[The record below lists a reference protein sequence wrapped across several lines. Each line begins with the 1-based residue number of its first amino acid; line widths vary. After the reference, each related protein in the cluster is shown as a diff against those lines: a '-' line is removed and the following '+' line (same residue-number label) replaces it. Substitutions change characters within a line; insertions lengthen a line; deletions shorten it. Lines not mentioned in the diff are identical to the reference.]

1 MRNASIERLKD
12 CPSVGI
18 DVSKA
23 NLAIV
28 GVPSGEPTLVP
39 VENKL
44 PGIREVLGRLRDAGY
59 RGKLLCEAT
68 GHYHL
73 KLVLVCQELGL
84 ELIVVNPLQS
94 SKHSKAR
101 IRKVKTDPQDALS
114 LATMGVTEP
123 DLPAPVRMSPSKIL
137 IRLKMGQLAS
147 VEKLLQQFQ
156 QSLNQYEQSYTELG
170 FELSAWQVELRGQ
183 LKALKRLKE
192 RLEQEL
198 TQLLSAHQQTD
209 PAIGALARLPGYSP
223 VVCALVGDLD
233 RQVRGADSWV
243 AYTGL
248 DVSVR
253 QSGMWKGH
261 GKLTKRGNGY
271 LRKRFFQAAW
281 GACLNYDYVRAY
293 YDALKAQG
301 RKHTEAVC
309 IIARK
314 LLRLA
319 YYVLVHGY
327 DFDPAVAFPAQ
338 GG

>member
-1 MRNASIERLKD
+1 MRNASIEQLKD
-12 CPSVGI
+12 CPSIGI

-23 NLAIV
+23 NLAVV
-28 GVPSGEPTLVP
+28 GVPSGGPALVP

-44 PGIREVLGRLRDAGY
+44 VSIREVLRQLRDAGF
-59 RGKLLCEAT
+59 RGTLLCEAT

-73 KLVLVCQELGL
+73 KLVLACQELGL
-84 ELIVVNPLQS
+84 DLIVVNPLQS

-101 IRKVKTDPQDALS
+101 IRKVKTDPQDGLS

-123 DLPAPVRMSPSKIL
+123 ELPAPVRLSPSKIL

-156 QSLNQYEQSYTELG
+156 QSLNQYEQTYEELG
-170 FELSAWQVELRGQ
+170 FELSAWQLELREQ
-183 LKALKRLKE
+183 LKALRRLKE
-192 RLEQEL
+192 RLEREL
-198 TQLLSAHQQTD
+198 TQLLSADQETD
-209 PAIGALARLPGYSP
+209 PATGALARLPGYSA
-223 VVCALVGDLD
+223 VVCALVGELD
-233 RQVRGADSWV
+233 RQVKGPDSWV

-253 QSGMWKGH
+253 QSGVWKGR

-281 GACLNYDYVRAY
+281 GACLNYGYVRAY

-301 RKHTEAVC
+301 RKHVEAVC

-314 LLRLA
+314 LLRVA
-319 YYVLVHGY
+319 YYVVVHGY
-327 DFDPAVAFPAQ
+327 EFDPAVAFPAQ
-338 GG
+338 KA